1 MPIDQ
6 TLMKGPFIKLDQ
18 WAFIYKTI
26 KHQVNSETRFP
37 FYA

>member
-18 WAFIYKTI
+18 WAFKCNHKKY
-26 KHQVNSETRFP
+26 QVKL
-37 FYA
+37 FYQ